1 MYIILNWKY
10 EKSFYFDFIHV
21 YSYMLPYMSEIY
33 EIYMII
39 NYCFDLHT
47 LQQISK
53 NSLSHFVQKRKQL
66 KTLGHF

>member
-1 MYIILNWKY
+1 
-10 EKSFYFDFIHV
+10 
-21 YSYMLPYMSEIY
+21 MSEIY

-66 KTLGHF
+66 KTVGHVSGLPSGKLNLLFKYKIIDNIINSIT